1 MHWEIE
7 FIKTLQS
14 FHSPSI
20 LYFNKVMTS
29 LGEVYFFLIFLSL
42 SWVVAP
48 RRFSI
53 HFTFLLLFAALV
65 NTILKEIFMRPR
77 PFTLHPDLQLFA
89 AEGYSFPS
97 GHSQIAVVFWG
108 YLAYHFRDKRFG
120 VLCLALMFCIGVSRT
135 YLGVHYPSDVVCGW
149 LMGFVCLAIY
159 IASQNFWQKYAKVS
173 SLIFVVVSVI
183 SVQLFHTELLVP
195 ALGGLVGTIIGC
207 YFAQRY
213 LHFTTTPSIL
223 ANALR
228 IVLCV
233 VGTLLLYVVGKK
245 LLQRTEIIRFGHYAV
260 ILLWMSFIAPKL
272 CCWKQASSINE
283 IDVESNI
290 P

>member
-1 MHWEIE
+1 MHWELKFIE
-7 FIKTLQS
+7 TLQS
-14 FHSPSI
+14 FNSPSI
-20 LYFNKVMTS
+20 LYFNKAMTS
-29 LGEVYFFLIFLSL
+29 LGEVYFFLIFLSI

-77 PFTLHPDLQLFA
+77 PFVLHPELQLFA

-108 YLAYHFRDKRFG
+108 YLAYYVRNKRFTI
-120 VLCLALMFCIGVSRT
+120 LCLALMFFIGTSRS
-135 YLGVHYPSDVVCGW
+135 YLGVHYPSDILCGW
-149 LMGFVCLAIY
+149 FMGFVCLAVY
-159 IASQNFWQKYAKVS
+159 VASQNFWQKHAKVS
-173 SLIFVVVSVI
+173 AIIFIALSVA
-183 SVQLFHTELLVP
+183 SVQLFHTELLIP

-207 YFAQRY
+207 YFAPRY
-213 LHFTTTPSIL
+213 LHFTTTKSKS

-228 IVLCV
+228 ILLCV
-233 VGTLLLYVVGKK
+233 AGTLLLYILGKK
-245 LLQRTEIIRFGHYAV
+245 LLQRTEMIRFGHYAV

-272 CCWKQASSINE
+272 CCWKQRSSIDK
-283 IDVESNI
+283 IDVESNV